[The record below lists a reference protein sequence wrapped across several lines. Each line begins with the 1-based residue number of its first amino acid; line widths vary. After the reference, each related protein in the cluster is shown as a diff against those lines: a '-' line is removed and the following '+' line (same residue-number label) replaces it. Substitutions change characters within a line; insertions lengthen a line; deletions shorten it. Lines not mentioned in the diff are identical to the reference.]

1 MRERKKIH
9 MKCISWGQAY
19 HQNQMIVT
27 VRENGKGA
35 DTIATKKSQQV
46 RKPDSKAPCM
56 QNASASRGAHLAQR
70 ATEGA
75 GCVLTWL
82 RLYIESPVH
91 AFYLSLSKGL
101 FRVRT
106 CACPTS

>member
-1 MRERKKIH
+1 MVGRASDILKLCGSQTSTEITREENDERAEKIH

-46 RKPDSKAPCM
+46 RKPGTKAPCS
-56 QNASASRGAHLAQR
+56 QCCSWRTAGSAS
-70 ATEGA
+70 
-75 GCVLTWL
+75 C
-82 RLYIESPVH
+82 
-91 AFYLSLSKGL
+91 
-101 FRVRT
+101 
-106 CACPTS
+106 